1 MEILIR
7 ESPEACAALAAR
19 VVRRTVGSEREPVLG
34 LATGGTPLL
43 LYREL
48 VELHRRG
55 ELSFQSTTTFNLDEY
70 VGLAQSDPH
79 SYHHYMRQHFFDHV
93 DLDPQRTH
101 LPQGNAPDL
110 RQACRDYEE
119 LIRSAG
125 GIDLQILGIGA
136 NGHIGFNEPTCSLA
150 SRTWVKIL
158 SEQTIRDNA
167 RFFAEESEVPRHV
180 VTVGIATILEARH
193 CLLLATGPKKADA
206 VQRMIEGPVSAMCPA
221 SALQLHPR
229 VTVVLDEEA
238 AFLLSFKEHYR
249 WVEAHKL
256 DWQRID

>member
-7 ESPEACAALAAR
+7 ESPEACAALAAQI
-19 VVRRTVGSEREPVLG
+19 VARTVTSLAEPVLG
-34 LATGGTPLL
+34 LATGGTPQL

-48 VELHRRG
+48 VALHERG
-55 ELSFQSTTTFNLDEY
+55 ELSFRSTTTFNLDEY
-70 VGLAQSDPH
+70 VGLEPSDTN
-79 SYHHYMRQHFFDHV
+79 SYHRYMQTHFFDHV
-93 DLDPQRTH
+93 DLDRERTF
-101 LPQGNAPDL
+101 LPPGSAAGL

-119 LIRSAG
+119 SIEAAG

-136 NGHIGFNEPTCSLA
+136 NGHIGFNEPTCSLG

-167 RFFAEESEVPRHV
+167 RYFADESEVPRHV
-180 VTVGIATILEARH
+180 VTMGIATILEARH

-221 SALQLHPR
+221 SALQMHPR

-238 AFLLSFKEHYR
+238 AFLLTFKEHYR
-249 WVEAHKL
+249 WVERHKL
-256 DWQRID
+256 DWQQLE